1 MPEFPDW
8 TEFCS
13 NETEHRGL
21 DPLGLESVGASIVQN
36 QLLPGITNATRHI
49 RYYSFFSW
57 VFWKFWSGKTDK
69 GRLSEQKR
77 WRVRLEN
84 VLRAAT
90 LDKDEKIQAL
100 IGVTKAIRINKCC
113 RISESR

>member
-57 VFWKFWSGKTDK
+57 VFWKFWSRNKEKAAYPTSGAGESDLKMCCAPPLWIRT
-69 GRLSEQKR
+69 RRSKR
-77 WRVRLEN
+77 
-84 VLRAAT
+84 
-90 LDKDEKIQAL
+90 
-100 IGVTKAIRINKCC
+100 
-113 RISESR
+113 

>member
-36 QLLPGITNATRHI
+36 QLPPR
-49 RYYSFFSW
+49 
-57 VFWKFWSGKTDK
+57 
-69 GRLSEQKR
+69 Q
-77 WRVRLEN
+77 
-84 VLRAAT
+84 
-90 LDKDEKIQAL
+90 IQF
-100 IGVTKAIRINKCC
+100 GVKLGF
-113 RISESR
+113 